1 VFATVAMW
9 LSLHALGVDAALA
22 GVVVAL
28 AVPARPPPVPGPL
41 LAQAATA
48 RAALDQAEIDARG
61 QNRDASRLEIEP
73 VWEWAASNL
82 SAAAERLLSPAERME
97 RAVGPWSTY
106 VVLPLFAF
114 SATGVSFA
122 IHLSSPERLHILA
135 GTVLGLVVGKP
146 IGVLVASAVAVATGL
161 ATPLKGVTLRQFIG
175 AACLCGVG
183 DTLALLMADRALSPD
198 EAGVAKLGVLM
209 GSVIAGLTGTAVLAQ
224 QRTTPT
230 GA

>member
-1 VFATVAMW
+1 
-9 LSLHALGVDAALA
+9 
-22 GVVVAL
+22 
-28 AVPARPPPVPGPL
+28 
-41 LAQAATA
+41 
-48 RAALDQAEIDARG
+48 
-61 QNRDASRLEIEP
+61 

-114 SATGVSFA
+114 SATGVSFT
-122 IHLSSPERLHILA
+122 IHLSSRERLHILA

-146 IGVLVASAVAVATGL
+146 VGVLVASAVAVATGL
-161 ATPLKGVTLRQFIG
+161 ATPLKGVTLPQFIG

-183 DTLALLMADRALSPD
+183 DTVALLMADRALSPD
-198 EAGVAKLGVLM
+198 DAGVAKLGVLM

-224 QRTTPT
+224 QRTRVD